1 MDNFTNIWDRITSLA
16 GTEFV
21 QKRGRSFTYTVKGN
35 AIVPSTT
42 NRVLARTQ
50 FEKAYERSPLSGPG
64 QLQDLQG
71 PSYLFA
77 ILADPRVVAGSRE
90 GVTPVPTPARA
101 TSRPAALLENSW
113 RAGRASD
120 SALPAVP
127 ADQVT
132 GTLVGATDL
141 ATMGFRPLKLHIS
154 KREVNVG
161 DAVGCE
167 WTTIGDVPDAPG
179 LYAFTLQRQDPEEL
193 RVAYVGMTTHL
204 WMVTKGLLPRGGGAR
219 GGQRYGR
226 PIHAGT
232 TRQRINVHIAEAIRD
247 GWSVQHWVKPFDG
260 PSLGA
265 DPKQTLLVAEAELI
279 RRWDLRRAGWNR
291 G

>member
-1 MDNFTNIWDRITSLA
+1 MATLVTHATPRVVTNLQVSDLPPDFA
-16 GTEFV
+16 E
-21 QKRGRSFTYTVKGN
+21 
-35 AIVPSTT
+35 A
-42 NRVLARTQ
+42 L
-50 FEKAYERSPLSGPG
+50 PLHGPG

-77 ILADPRVVAGSRE
+77 ILTDPRVATGSGE
-90 GVTPVPTPARA
+90 VPLRTSVRA
-101 TSRPAALLENSW
+101 NSRPAPLLESPW
-113 RAGRASD
+113 RPGRS
-120 SALPAVP
+120 SRSISLALPADP
-127 ADQVT
+127 AI
-132 GTLVGATDL
+132 GTPVGAIEL
-141 ATMGFRPLKLHIS
+141 ANIGFRPLRLHIS
-154 KREVNVG
+154 KAEVNVG

-226 PIHAGT
+226 PIHAAE
-232 TRQRINVHIAEAIRD
+232 TRQRINVQIARALGE
-247 GWSVQHWVKPFDG
+247 GWTVMHWVKPFDG
-260 PSLGA
+260 ISLGP
-265 DPKQTLLVAEAELI
+265 DPKQALLTAEAELI
-279 RRWDLRRAGWNR
+279 QRWDLRRVGWNR